1 MMKQLEKDLKAVTKQ
16 LKRLAQ
22 ETDKIIKQF
31 ERLEKAQA
39 AKEPK
44 TKKAKEVTEIDPIL
58 ARIIRN
64 KIYPTDIV
72 LARIIGSRDGID
84 LATLKKK
91 TGFKYYSIK
100 NIIHMLRIQ
109 GKIKSKRKE
118 GLRGPNYL
126 SGGSRTLYLE
136 A

>member
-1 MMKQLEKDLKAVTKQ
+1 MKQLEKDLKAVTKE
-16 LKRLAQ
+16 LKKLTQ
-22 ETDKIIKQF
+22 KMDKIIKQF

-44 TKKAKEVTEIDPIL
+44 AKKVKKVTEIDPIL

-64 KIYPTDIV
+64 KVCPTDIV
-72 LARIIGSRDGID
+72 LAHIIGSRDGID
-84 LATLKKK
+84 IKTLEKK
-91 TGFKYYSIK
+91 TGFTYYTLR

-109 GKIKSKRKE
+109 GKVKSKRKE
-118 GLRGPNYL
+118 GLRGAAYGL
-126 SGGSRTLYLE
+126 GKTRTLYFE

>member
-1 MMKQLEKDLKAVTKQ
+1 MKQLKKDIRAVTKE

-22 ETDKIIKQF
+22 KTEKIIKQF
-31 ERLEKAQA
+31 EKLEKAQA

-44 TKKAKEVTEIDPIL
+44 AKKVRKITEIDPIL
-58 ARIIRN
+58 ARIMRD
-64 KIYPTDIV
+64 KICATDIV
-72 LARIIGSRDGID
+72 LAHIIGSRDGID
-84 LATLKKK
+84 LATLEKK

-118 GLRGPNYL
+118 GLRGAAYGL
-126 SGGSRTLYLE
+126 GMSRILYFE

>member
-1 MMKQLEKDLKAVTKQ
+1 MMKQLKKDMKVVTKE

-22 ETDKIIKQF
+22 KTGKIIKQF
-31 ERLEKAQA
+31 ERLEKEQA

-64 KIYPTDIV
+64 KICPTDIV
-72 LARIIGSRDGID
+72 LAHIIGSRDGID
-84 LATLKKK
+84 IKALEKK
-91 TGFKYYSIK
+91 TGFTYYTIR
-100 NIIHMLRIQ
+100 NIINMLRIQ

-118 GLRGPNYL
+118 GLRGAAYGL
-126 SGGSRTLYLE
+126 GKTRTLYFE

>member
-1 MMKQLEKDLKAVTKQ
+1 VTKDLK
-16 LKRLAQ
+16 RLTQ
-22 ETDKIIKQF
+22 KTDKIIKQF

-44 TKKAKEVTEIDPIL
+44 AKKVKKVTEIDVVL
-58 ARIIRN
+58 ARIMRG
-64 KIYPTDIV
+64 KICPTDIV
-72 LARIIGSRDGID
+72 LAHIIANRHGID
-84 LATLKKK
+84 IKTLEKK
-91 TGFKYYSIK
+91 TGFKYYTIR

-118 GLRGPNYL
+118 GLRGAAYGL
-126 SGGSRTLYLE
+126 GMSRILYFE

>member
-1 MMKQLEKDLKAVTKQ
+1 MEQLKKDMKAVTKE

-22 ETDKIIKQF
+22 KTDKIIKQF
-31 ERLEKAQA
+31 EKLEKAQA

-44 TKKAKEVTEIDPIL
+44 AKKVRKVTEIDVVL
-58 ARIIRN
+58 ARILSD
-64 KIYPTDIV
+64 KICPTDIV
-72 LARIIGSRDGID
+72 LAHIIGSRDGID
-84 LATLKKK
+84 LATLEKK

-100 NIIHMLRIQ
+100 NIIHILRIQ

-126 SGGSRTLYLE
+126 SGGSRILYFE

>member
-1 MMKQLEKDLKAVTKQ
+1 MKQLQKDLQAVTKE

-22 ETDKIIKQF
+22 KTEKIIKQF

-39 AKEPK
+39 AKELK
-44 TKKAKEVTEIDPIL
+44 TKKVKKITEIDPIL
-58 ARIIRN
+58 ARIMMD
-64 KIYPTDIV
+64 KICPTDII
-72 LARIIGSRDGID
+72 LAHIIGSKDGID
-84 LATLKKK
+84 LATLEKK

-126 SGGSRTLYLE
+126 SGGSRTLYCE
-136 A
+136 T

>member
-1 MMKQLEKDLKAVTKQ
+1 MKQLKKDMKAVTKE

-22 ETDKIIKQF
+22 KTDKIIKQF

-44 TKKAKEVTEIDPIL
+44 AKKVKKVTEIDVVL

-64 KIYPTDIV
+64 KICPTDIV
-72 LARIIGSRDGID
+72 LAHIIANRDGID
-84 LATLKKK
+84 IKTLEKK
-91 TGFKYYSIK
+91 TGFKYYTIR

-118 GLRGPNYL
+118 GLQGAAYGL
-126 SGGSRTLYLE
+126 GKSRTIYFE
-136 A
+136 T

>member
-1 MMKQLEKDLKAVTKQ
+1 MKQLQKDMRAVTKE
-16 LKRLAQ
+16 LKKLAQ
-22 ETDKIIKQF
+22 RTDKIVKQF
-31 ERLEKAQA
+31 EKFEKALA

-44 TKKAKEVTEIDPIL
+44 AKKVRKVTEIDVVL
-58 ARIIRN
+58 ARIMRD
-64 KIYPTDIV
+64 KICATDII
-72 LARIIGSRDGID
+72 LAHIIGSRDGID
-84 LATLKKK
+84 LATLEKK

-100 NIIHMLRIQ
+100 NIIHILRIQ

-126 SGGSRTLYLE
+126 SGGSRTLYFE